1 MEYLENHC
9 TISHDLNG
17 LLVERLTSID
27 MPIFIQIAEEMMK
40 LKFLMVFWRY
50 HSINSSAIW
59 MKIGMSI
66 EVNLSTSNPFR
77 SCEIVQ
83 WFSRYSIL
91 YSTCRGKITRT
102 VNIGERHTSC
112 HTALGH

>member
-1 MEYLENHC
+1 MTSKERVHIPPSFGIETFYVAQKLSLWYLQYAIKNFNFV
-9 TISHDLNG
+9 I
-17 LLVERLTSID
+17 
-27 MPIFIQIAEEMMK
+27 
-40 LKFLMVFWRY
+40 
-50 HSINSSAIW
+50 SSAIW

-66 EVNLSTSNPFR
+66 EVNFETSNPFR